1 MPNWLLRAP
10 LGEVP
15 IEGICVIGRSSECT
29 VALDDGNV
37 SRRHAELRLVD
48 GNVQVR
54 DLDSRNGTFVDGK
67 MISGVVQLVDGSR
80 VIVGGT
86 VLTVL
91 ASGPS
96 GPPRP
101 RTLPPPSRE
110 MAPPAATNTVVT
122 DRTILDRAWVVLR
135 EGKLDE
141 CGAGVSLVVRRQ
153 AGRGPGAE
161 EAVVRE
167 ASAMLV
173 ELATRAKDTRWLEGL
188 FQMNTDCERLIAPEL
203 VFAIEA
209 LAQPGQIRLLPAYL
223 DRARKRHAAKT
234 NAERETLSRLER
246 LR

>member
-1 MPNWLLRAP
+1 MATWFLRAP

-15 IEGICVIGRSSECT
+15 IEGVCVIGRSSECT

-37 SRRHAELRLVD
+37 SRRHAELWLVE
-48 GNVQVR
+48 GNVHVR

-67 MISGVVQLVDGSR
+67 MIAGVVQLVDGSR

-86 VLTVL
+86 VLTLL
-91 ASGPS
+91 ASTAA
-96 GPPRP
+96 PRP

-153 AGRGPGAE
+153 AGRGTGAE
-161 EAVVRE
+161 EAIVRE

-173 ELATRAKDTRWLEGL
+173 ELAMRAKDTRWLEGL
-188 FQMNTDCERLIAPEL
+188 FHMNADCERLVAPEL
-203 VFAIEA
+203 VFQIES
-209 LAQPGQIRLLPAYL
+209 LAQPGQIRLLPDYL

-234 NAERETLSRLER
+234 NVERDTLARLER